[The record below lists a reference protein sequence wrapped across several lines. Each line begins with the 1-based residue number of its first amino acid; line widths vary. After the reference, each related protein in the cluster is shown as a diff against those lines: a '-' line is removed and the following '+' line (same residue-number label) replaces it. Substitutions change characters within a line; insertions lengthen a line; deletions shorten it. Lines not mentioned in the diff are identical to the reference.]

1 MNAYTL
7 TAYDE
12 YGRDVVKVLATD
24 EASAIFSAIGK
35 TLDRAI
41 KSERW
46 ATGRITLTDSE
57 GNLIQEMSAK

>member
-1 MNAYTL
+1 MNTYIL

-12 YGRDVVKVLATD
+12 HGRDVVKVLAKD
-24 EASAIFSAIGK
+24 EADAIFSAIGK

-41 KSERW
+41 SSERW
-46 ATGRITLTDSE
+46 ATGRVTLTDGE

>member
-1 MNAYTL
+1 MNTYIL

-12 YGRDVVKVLATD
+12 HGRDSVKVLAKD
-24 EASAIFSAIGK
+24 EADAIFSAIGK

-41 KSERW
+41 TSGRW
-46 ATGRITLTDSE
+46 ATGYIALTDSE

>member
-1 MNAYTL
+1 MNTYIL

-12 YGRDVVKVLATD
+12 HGRDVVKVQATD

-41 KSERW
+41 KSGRW
-46 ATGRITLTDSE
+46 ATGHITLTDSE